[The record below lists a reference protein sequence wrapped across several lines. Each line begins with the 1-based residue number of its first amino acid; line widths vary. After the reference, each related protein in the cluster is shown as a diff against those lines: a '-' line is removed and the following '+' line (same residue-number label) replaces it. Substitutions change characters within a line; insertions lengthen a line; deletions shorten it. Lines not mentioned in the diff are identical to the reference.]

1 MVAAVLATI
10 LPALLVVPLAGGT
23 LRAEPRQVLLVRH
36 ADKDVDRGDP
46 NLSPAGLLRAIR
58 LGRLLPACF
67 GPVERLGSYGF
78 NPGSQKNARSY
89 QTAVPL
95 AVATG
100 LPIRLF
106 SGGDDDSPAAPADLR
121 QDPWLAG
128 RSVVLVWEHRRLP
141 ALAAE
146 LGWPAMAAIADDAFD
161 DLVVLR
167 YDAAPGQPPT
177 VTRHQQSALLRQPCY
192 QRAVSP
198 LPQVPL
204 P

>member
-1 MVAAVLATI
+1 ML
-10 LPALLVVPLAGGT
+10 GGG
-23 LRAEPRQVLLVRH
+23 LRAEPLQVILVRH
-36 ADKDVDRGDP
+36 ADKDVGRGDP
-46 NLSPAGLLRAIR
+46 NLSPAGLMRALR

-106 SGGDDDSPAAPADLR
+106 DGGDDSSPAAPADLL
-121 QDPWLAG
+121 QDPWMER

-141 ALAAE
+141 A
-146 LGWPAMAAIADDAFD
+146 MAA
-161 DLVVLR
+161 VLEWPR
-167 YDAAPGQPPT
+167 SRRMPSMTWCCCVMTAGWASRRRSRATGS
-177 VTRHQQSALLRQPCY
+177 VTCCGSPATSGPCH
-192 QRAVSP
+192 P
-198 LPQVPL
+198 
-204 P
+204 

>member
-1 MVAAVLATI
+1 MALATI
-10 LPALLVVPLAGGT
+10 LPLPALLPAP
-23 LRAEPRQVLLVRH
+23 LRAEPRLVILVRH
-36 ADKDVDRGDP
+36 ADKDVQRGDP
-46 NLSPAGLLRAIR
+46 NLSPAGLRRALR

-67 GPVERLGSYGF
+67 GPVDRLGSYGF
-78 NPGSQKNARSY
+78 NAGNQKNARSY

-106 SGGDDDSPAAPADLR
+106 GGGEDDSPAAPPDLR
-121 QDPWLAG
+121 QDLWLAG
-128 RSVVLVWEHRRLP
+128 RSAVLVWEHRRLP
-141 ALAAE
+141 ALAAI
-146 LGWPAMAAIADDAFD
+146 LGWPAMGPIAADDFD

-167 YDAAPGQPPT
+167 YSGVAGEPPA
-177 VTRHQQSALLRQPCY
+177 VTRHRQSSLLRQPCY

-198 LPQVPL
+198 LPLVPL